1 MLRVIGRA
9 SSRMFGGLDL
19 SRSQRWVDATI
30 DFAIDGFLGSQKIKR
45 FPSFAK
51 PLVAPFISEL
61 RRMSGHYRTAREVV
75 VPILQRRDDSEVKEC
90 DFLQW
95 MKDDACGEEQDEDFI
110 AEILLKMSFA
120 AIHTSAAT
128 PMQLI
133 YDLCANPEYIGPL
146 RTEIEQVIPDH
157 QAKLEKLSLSKL
169 YKLDSI
175 MKESMRFNP
184 LLLSQYL
191 TMHSS
196 REQLLTPLSHFRKN
210 HRERHVPVRWLLHT
224 CRNAYWV
231 SIPSSLDGSS
241 TYRKS

>member
-1 MLRVIGRA
+1 MLQVIGRA
-9 SSRMFGGLDL
+9 SSRMFRGPDL

-30 DFAIDGFLGSQKIKR
+30 DFAIDGVLGSQKIKR

-61 RRMSGHYRTAREVV
+61 RHMSGHYRTAREVF

-90 DFLQW
+90 DILQW
-95 MKDDACGEEQDEDFI
+95 MQDDTCGEEQDEDFI

-133 YDLCANPEYIGPL
+133 YDLCANPEYIGSL
-146 RTEIEQVIPDH
+146 RTEIEQVILDH
-157 QAKLEKLSLSKL
+157 QVKLDKLSLSKL

-184 LLLSQYL
+184 LLLGQCL
-191 TMHSS
+191 TTHSI
-196 REQLLTPLSHFRKN
+196 REQLMTPLSHFRKN
-210 HRERHVPVRWLLHT
+210 YHERHVLVRWLLHT
-224 CRNAYWV
+224 CRNTYWV
-231 SIPSSLDGSS
+231 SIPGSLDGSS
-241 TYRKS
+241 IY